1 MHGTCFGR
9 KQMKFRST
17 KSAIKKIIYACTVCN
32 ATLMSKDSL
41 KKHMYVQHE
50 GGRETWACNLCSN
63 KLGSKDSLKRH
74 YKSIH
79 GIDRS
84 ELTVEDGHRC
94 NVCKLCFGTKYSLA
108 EHKCSGKDET

>member
-1 MHGTCFGR
+1 ML
-9 KQMKFRST
+9 
-17 KSAIKKIIYACTVCN
+17 ALVCN

-50 GGRETWACNLCSN
+50 GGRETWACDLCSN

-74 YKSIH
+74 YKSVH

-84 ELTVEDGHRC
+84 ELTVEDGHHC
-94 NVCKLCFGTKYSLA
+94 NVCKLCFGTKYTLA
-108 EHKCSGKDET
+108 EHKCSGTDETQNASNDNTGKIRITMMSRVG